1 MKFNCRNADYG
12 NWSEPYDSVEQFLE
26 MCEECFGQVPDLY
39 ESYGKWFESE
49 TNNLV
54 LEPIIKAGY
63 VTNGTKWLVQVP
75 DDTKF
80 GFSLH
85 DEDQAWP
92 GGFGAF
98 YGGQWK
104 LVPAEKVPA
113 IIKIRL
119 GWILEQ

>member
-1 MKFNCRNADYG
+1 MNKT
-12 NWSEPYDSVEQFLE
+12 S
-26 MCEECFGQVPDLY
+26 
-39 ESYGKWFESE
+39 
-49 TNNLV
+49 
-54 LEPIIKAGY
+54 IKAGY

-85 DEDQAWP
+85 DENQTWP

-104 LVPAEKVPA
+104 LVPAEKVRA
-113 IIKIRL
+113 IIEIRL
-119 GWILEQ
+119 GWILDQ